1 MVTSIIW
8 QGLGGEG
15 NGHTRGQL
23 ARVGSPV
30 VSVLPRLAT
39 PSTEHGPHSPQSCV
53 SFSLSERALR
63 LGRCRGAVLGSHGLG
78 TQHWWLQ
85 WLERLKLQSTAH
97 GWLRHRTGRVQRP
110 ASGEQM
116 VSPQHGSDKS
126 TAESHV
132 MPRQLTGPWEAAGA
146 SLARAGHLS
155 AGVRCAAVMTQGL
168 C

>member
-8 QGLGGEG
+8 QGVSGEW
-15 NGHTRGQL
+15 NGQTPWPGWAPL
-23 ARVGSPV
+23 SSP
-30 VSVLPRLAT
+30 SCHSWPRLPR
-39 PSTEHGPHSPQSCV
+39 STEPCGPQSCV
-53 SFSLSERALR
+53 SFALSERALR
-63 LGRCRGAVLGSHGLG
+63 LGRCRRAVLGSHGLG

-110 ASGEQM
+110 APGEQM

-132 MPRQLTGPWEAAGA
+132 MPRQLTGPREAAGA
-146 SLARAGHLS
+146 SLVRAGHLS
-155 AGVRCAAVMTQGL
+155 AGVRCAAVMTRGL